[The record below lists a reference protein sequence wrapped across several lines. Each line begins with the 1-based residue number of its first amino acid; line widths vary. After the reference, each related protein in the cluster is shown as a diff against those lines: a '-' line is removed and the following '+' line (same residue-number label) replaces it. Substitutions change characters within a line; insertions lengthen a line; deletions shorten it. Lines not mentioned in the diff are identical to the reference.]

1 MGSDLQDLQQQ
12 MEDMEALEDLEDMMD
27 GLKQPGDGEGEG
39 EGDGQGKGEGRGGK
53 GKGEGDNANG
63 EGKGLGERG
72 FEEDETSGFK
82 TGVRG
87 KVGKGEKVVTGN
99 ADGNNISGRS
109 SSEVAE
115 LIRASEA
122 RTTDPT
128 ENQKLSKKHREHAEQ
143 YFRSL
148 RDQ

>member
-1 MGSDLQDLQQQ
+1 
-12 MEDMEALEDLEDMMD
+12 MEALEDLEDMMD
-27 GLKQPGDGEGEG
+27 QLKQPGEGEGQRQGQGQGQRGKGDGEGEG
-39 EGDGQGKGEGRGGK
+39 
-53 GKGEGDNANG
+53 NG

-87 KVGKGEKVVTGN
+87 KVGRGEKVVTGN

-115 LIRASEA
+115 LIRATEA